1 MDVAYWIL
9 IGESLCVS
17 LFCTGP
23 SLRPPVIQYH
33 IEFFSVSARAS
44 RAAACV
50 SCLSSLSLLNYS
62 ELQSEKTCDC
72 LVLTTMSDWAANLFS
87 FFQTNVEIKRELR
100 YCDGFK
106 CKSIYFIPQV
116 CVHVVIII
124 CIMMSGKTPGQLGP
138 MPCLRLLPVRPPG
151 LLWSVHRGQHRL
163 GVPR

>member
-1 MDVAYWIL
+1 MYLYSVQVQVSVLPSFNIIL
-9 IGESLCVS
+9 SFSQSLP
-17 LFCTGP
+17 GP
-23 SLRPPVIQYH
+23 AGRPPV
-33 IEFFSVSARAS
+33 SVACPHS
-44 RAAACV
+44 RCQIFRD
-50 SCLSSLSLLNYS
+50 
-62 ELQSEKTCDC
+62 QSEKTC
-72 LVLTTMSDWAANLFS
+72 LVLTTMSDWTANLFS

-124 CIMMSGKTPGQLGP
+124 CIMMSGKTPGQLGA